1 MQICLIIWQLYNI
14 IIKTKME
21 KSTYPQ
27 LQKIKAEMSNKL
39 NLKQMNQL

>member
-21 KSTYPQ
+21 KS
-27 LQKIKAEMSNKL
+27 IKAEMSNKL
-39 NLKQMNQL
+39 SLKQMNQL